1 MPEVSVIIPTYNA
14 GAFLP
19 AAINS
24 VLNQTYG
31 DLEVIVIDDGS
42 NDGTWEVLTPFKN
55 RVQCLH
61 ITSSGPAAARNLGIA
76 KSKGKYIAFL
86 DADDWWLPHKL
97 ETQIKI
103 LSQNPN
109 AFLICSDW
117 FDGQTGEE
125 AKISVLSNYKAWIH
139 TANFD
144 LMLQENF
151 VNTSTVLL
159 EREKL
164 LKVGFF
170 QENLRGAEDKNLW
183 LRLLL
188 LGDALVCK
196 DILAFRRFHSKNT
209 TSTVSFV
216 KGQVEMMRDL
226 LTWPAVAFNPFRFEL
241 AKSRYNELRVGLAY
255 KLSMLEKYDAAS
267 VIYGQLFQDSFHR
280 FHSGT
285 RYLWYKL
292 IGLLTRK

>member
-1 MPEVSVIIPTYNA
+1 MPEVSVIIPAYNA
-14 GAFLP
+14 AAFLP
-19 AAINS
+19 TAINS

-31 DLEVIVIDDGS
+31 KLEIIVIDDGS
-42 NDGTWEVLTPFKN
+42 IDGTREVLAPFES
-55 RVQCLH
+55 RVQYLH
-61 ITSSGPAAARNLGIA
+61 ITNSGPAAARNLGIA

-86 DADDWWLPHKL
+86 DADDWWFPHKL
-97 ETQIKI
+97 ESQIKI
-103 LSQNPN
+103 LSKNSN
-109 AFLICSDW
+109 ASFICSDW

-125 AKISVLSNYKAWIH
+125 AKISVLSNYKAWIY

-188 LGDALVCK
+188 VGDALVCK

-216 KGQVEMMRDL
+216 KGQLEMMRDL
-226 LTWPAVAFNPFRFEL
+226 LTWPAIAFNPFRFEL
-241 AKSRYNELRVGLAY
+241 VKSRYNELRVSLAY
-255 KLSMLEKYDAAS
+255 KLSTLEKYDAAS